1 MTLDQELMRAIR
13 RDLETRKRILLV
25 SHIRPDG
32 DAIGSLLGFGLALQ
46 AAGKQVDMAMADGV
60 PANFRF
66 LEGSDQVLTRPRGSY
81 DWVCVLDSSDLE
93 RVGPALNGLGM
104 PDLNVDHHPTNLNF
118 ARMNLVD
125 IHAVATAEII
135 AGLLSELDLPLPL
148 PVASALLTG
157 LITDTIGFR
166 TANMTPKALRLAA
179 EMMEIGANLPD
190 IYHQTLVGRSF
201 EAIRF
206 WGAGL
211 SKVQRNGRMVWTSLS
226 LADRAAAKYPGR
238 DDADLVNVL
247 SAVDGVDVALIFV
260 EQPHGS
266 VKVSWRSR
274 PGFDVSQIA
283 MRFGGGGHAAA
294 SGAEL
299 TGSLPEVQAKVLE
312 ATSPIIN

>member
-1 MTLDQELMRAIR
+1 MTLDRKLMQAIQQ
-13 RDLETRKRILLV
+13 DLETRKRILLV
-25 SHIRPDG
+25 SHNRPDG

-46 AAGKQVDMAMADGV
+46 TAGKYVDMVLADGL

-66 LEGSDQVLTRPRGSY
+66 LEGSDQVHSRPRGSY
-81 DWVCVLDSSDLE
+81 DWVCVLDCSDLE
-93 RVGPALNGLGM
+93 RASPALDGLGM

-118 ARMNLVD
+118 GRVNLVD

-135 AGLLSELDLPLPL
+135 AGLLVELNLPITQ

-157 LITDTIGFR
+157 LVTDTIGFR
-166 TANMTPKALRLAA
+166 TANMTSEAMRLAA
-179 EMMEIGANLPD
+179 EMMDVGANLPE
-190 IYHQTLVGRSF
+190 IYHKALVGRSF

-211 SKVQRNGRMVWTSLS
+211 SKVQRNGRMIWTSLS
-226 LADRAAAKYPGR
+226 LEDRAAAKYPGR

-283 MRFGGGGHAAA
+283 MQFGGGGHAAA

-299 TGSLPEVQAKVLE
+299 TGSLPVVQAAVLD

>member
-1 MTLDQELMRAIR
+1 
-13 RDLETRKRILLV
+13 
-25 SHIRPDG
+25 
-32 DAIGSLLGFGLALQ
+32 
-46 AAGKQVDMAMADGV
+46 
-60 PANFRF
+60 
-66 LEGSDQVLTRPRGSY
+66 
-81 DWVCVLDSSDLE
+81 
-93 RVGPALNGLGM
+93 
-104 PDLNVDHHPTNLNF
+104 
-118 ARMNLVD
+118 LVD

-226 LADRAAAKYPGR
+226 LEDRAAAKYPGR

>member
-66 LEGSDQVLTRPRGSY
+66 LEGSDQVLTRPRGTY

-211 SKVQRNGRMVWTSLS
+211 SKAQRDGRMVWTSLS
-226 LADRAAAKYPGR
+226 LEDRAEAKYPGR